1 MKVSEVVE
9 ARGHLIDSQ
18 LMTRILDKI
27 IEGQGQFEIVSFQV
41 GKTNQDYS
49 TARLR
54 ISAPGREALISLL
67 EELTSLG
74 CYVMAERDAVL
85 KSAPKDSCVPEEFY
99 STTNHRTYVRVNGEW
114 HEAERQRMDAILL
127 VQGTRVVCRKL
138 RDVRAGDSVVCGVE
152 GIRVQPEFKSRDR
165 YGFAFMSS
173 DVSTERR
180 VEISTAK
187 LAQMLRDVKARGG
200 RIGVVAGPVVVHTG
214 GVPYLASMIRQG
226 FVDVLLSGNALAVHD
241 IEHAMFKTSLGVS
254 LETGISVS
262 DGHKNHM
269 RAINAIYHAGGIRQ
283 AVEGGI
289 LKSGIMYECVRQA
302 VPFVLAGSIRDDGP
316 LPETMMDL
324 IAAQEAYA
332 EAVQRLEM
340 ILMLGTMLHSIGV
353 GNMIPS
359 WVTTVCV
366 DINASTV
373 TKLSDRGSAQAIGI
387 VTDVGLFL
395 SLLHRELEASF
406 PQSPSLQLP
415 AEESGR

>member
-1 MKVSEVVE
+1 MMAASETVE

-18 LMTRILDKI
+18 LMTRIFDKV
-27 IEGQGQFEIVSFQV
+27 IEYGGQFEMLDFQV
-41 GKTNQDYS
+41 GRTNEEFS

-54 ISAPGREALISLL
+54 VTAPSQDDLTALL
-67 EELTSLG
+67 EELIPLG
-74 CYVMAERDAVL
+74 CQVTAERDAEV
-85 KSAPKDSCVPEEFY
+85 KTAPSDKCVPDDFY
-99 STTNHRTYVRVNGEW
+99 STTNHKTAVRLKGEW
-114 HEAERQRMDAILL
+114 RDVERQRMDAVL
-127 VQGTRVVCRKL
+127 VVDGPRVSCVKL
-138 RDVRAGDSVVCGVE
+138 RDVKKGDRVVCGVS
-152 GIRVQPEFKSRDR
+152 GIRVQPEFKTRDR
-165 YGFAFMSS
+165 RGFAFMSA

-180 VEISTAK
+180 VEISAGK
-187 LAQMLRDVKARGG
+187 LAQMIRELKGRGG

-214 GVPYLASMIRQG
+214 GVPYLSGLIRRG
-226 FVDVLLSGNALAVHD
+226 VVDVLLSGNALAVHD
-241 IEHAMFKTSLGVS
+241 IEHALFKTSLGVH
-254 LETGISVS
+254 LETGVAVR

-269 RAINAIYHAGGIRQ
+269 RAINTVYKAGGIRS
-283 AVEGGI
+283 AVESGV
-289 LKSGIMYECVRQA
+289 LASGIMYECVKHQ

-316 LPETMMDL
+316 LPETIMDL

-332 EAVQRLEM
+332 QAVNGLDM

-395 SLLHRELEASF
+395 SILARELEA
-406 PQSPSLQLP
+406 
-415 AEESGR
+415 G

>member
-1 MKVSEVVE
+1 MKISEIVE
-9 ARGHLIDSQ
+9 AQGHLIDSQ
-18 LMTRILDKI
+18 VMTKILDKI
-27 IEGQGQFEIVSFQV
+27 IEHQGQFEMLNFQV

-54 ISAPGREALISLL
+54 VSAPNRDVLIPLL
-67 EELTSLG
+67 EELTALG
-74 CYVMAERDAVL
+74 CYVKKEHDAAHKPAVRDR
-85 KSAPKDSCVPEEFY
+85 CVPEDFY
-99 STTNHRTYVRVNGEW
+99 STTNHRTYVRMQGEW
-114 HEAERQRMDAILL
+114 REVEQQRMDGIL
-127 VQGTRVVCRKL
+127 VVEGTRVVCRKL
-138 RDVRAGDSVVCGVE
+138 RDVKAGDQVVCGVE
-152 GIRVQPEFKSRDR
+152 GIRVQPEFKTRDR

-187 LAQMLRDVKARGG
+187 LAEMLRDVKSRGG

-214 GVPYLASMIRQG
+214 GVPYLSGMIRQG
-226 FVDVLLSGNALAVHD
+226 YVDALLSGNALAVHD
-241 IEHAMFKTSLGVS
+241 IEHALFRTSLGVS
-254 LETGISVS
+254 LETGITVS

-269 RAINAIYHAGGIRQ
+269 RAINTIYHAGGIQ
-283 AVEGGI
+283 AAVENGI
-289 LKSGIMYECVRQA
+289 LASGIMYECVRKR

-332 EAVQRLEM
+332 AVVKDLEM

-395 SLLHRELEASF
+395 SLLSRELEKF
-406 PQSPSLQLP
+406 PAP
-415 AEESGR
+415 GGGK

>member
-1 MKVSEVVE
+1 MKATEIVE

-18 LMTRILDKI
+18 LMTRILDKV
-27 IEGQGQFEIVSFQV
+27 IECKGQFEILRFDI
-41 GKTNQDYS
+41 GRTNQEFS

-54 ISAPGREALISLL
+54 IRAPDRSTLISLL
-67 EELTSLG
+67 EELMSLG
-74 CYVMAERDAVL
+74 CYVPSEQDAVV
-85 KSAPKDSCVPEEFY
+85 KPAARDRCVPEDFY
-99 STTNHRTYVRVNGEW
+99 STTNHRTYVRVAGAW
-114 HEAERQRMDAILL
+114 VEAEKQRMDAIL
-127 VQGTRVVCRKL
+127 VVEKGRVICCKL
-138 RDVRAGDSVVCGVE
+138 RDIRAGSAVVCGVE
-152 GIRVQPEFKSRDR
+152 GIRVQPEFKTRDR
-165 YGFAFMSS
+165 YGFAFMAS

-187 LAQMLRDVKARGG
+187 LAEMVRDVKARGA

-214 GVPYLASMIRQG
+214 GVPYLAGIIRRG

-241 IEHAMFKTSLGVS
+241 IEHALYQTSLGVN
-254 LETGISVS
+254 LETGVTVS

-269 RAINAIYHAGGIRQ
+269 RAINTIYHAGGIRQ
-283 AVEGGI
+283 AVEAGI
-289 LKSGIMYECVRQA
+289 LKSGIMYECVRRP

-316 LPETMMDL
+316 LPETIMDL

-332 EAVQRLEM
+332 EAVEGLEM

-366 DINASTV
+366 DVNASTV
-373 TKLSDRGSAQAIGI
+373 TKLSDRGSAQAIGV

-395 SLLHRELEASF
+395 SLLHKELAN
-406 PQSPSLQLP
+406 
-415 AEESGR
+415 

>member
-1 MKVSEVVE
+1 MAASETVE

-18 LMTRILDKI
+18 LMTRIFDKV
-27 IEGQGQFEIVSFQV
+27 IEHQGQFEILDFHV
-41 GKTNQDYS
+41 GRTNDEFS

-54 ISAPGREALISLL
+54 ISAPGQGELVALL
-67 EELTSLG
+67 EELLPLG
-74 CYVMAERDAVL
+74 CYVTAETDAQAKKATV
-85 KSAPKDSCVPEEFY
+85 DRCVPDDFY
-99 STTNHRTYVRVNGEW
+99 STTNHRTSVRVNGEW
-114 HEAERQRMDAILL
+114 RDVEHQRMDAVL
-127 VQGTRVVCRKL
+127 VVEGARVSCRKL
-138 RDVRAGDSVVCGVE
+138 RDVRAGDAVVCGVA
-152 GIRVQPEFKSRDR
+152 GIRVQPEFKTRDR
-165 YGFAFMSS
+165 HGFAFMSN

-180 VEISTAK
+180 VEISAGK
-187 LAQMLRDVKARGG
+187 LAQMIRELKGKGG

-214 GVPYLASMIRQG
+214 GVPYLAGLIRGG

-241 IEHAMFKTSLGVS
+241 IEHALFKTSLGVN
-254 LETGISVS
+254 LDTGIAVR

-269 RAINAIYHAGGIRQ
+269 RAINAVNLAGGVRQ
-283 AVEGGI
+283 AVETGVVM
-289 LKSGIMYECVRQA
+289 SGIMYECVRRR

-316 LPETMMDL
+316 LPDTIMDL

-332 EAVQRLEM
+332 MAVDGLDM

-366 DINASTV
+366 DINLSTV

-395 SLLHRELEASF
+395 SLLSRDLTSV
-406 PQSPSLQLP
+406 P
-415 AEESGR
+415 AQP

>member
-1 MKVSEVVE
+1 MKISEIVE
-9 ARGHLIDSQ
+9 AQGHLIDSQ
-18 LMTRILDKI
+18 LMTRVLDKI
-27 IEGQGQFEIVSFQV
+27 IEHQAQFEVLSFQV

-49 TARLR
+49 TAKLR
-54 ISAPGREALISLL
+54 VTAPDRETLISLL
-67 EELTSLG
+67 EELTALG
-74 CYVMAERDAVL
+74 CYVKKEQDATLKPALRDR
-85 KSAPKDSCVPEEFY
+85 CVPEDFY
-99 STTNHRTYVRVNGEW
+99 STTNHRTYVRVRGEW
-114 HEAERQRMDAILL
+114 REVEQQRMDGIL
-127 VQGTRVVCRKL
+127 VVDGTRVGCRKL
-138 RDVRAGDSVVCGVE
+138 RDVRGGEQVVCGVE
-152 GIRVQPEFKSRDR
+152 GIRVQPEFKTRDR
-165 YGFAFMSS
+165 HGFAFMASE
-173 DVSTERR
+173 VSTERR

-187 LAQMLRDVKARGG
+187 LAAMLREVKSRGG

-214 GVPYLASMIRQG
+214 GVPYLSGMIRQG
-226 FVDVLLSGNALAVHD
+226 YVDVLLSGNALAVHD
-241 IEHAMFKTSLGVS
+241 IEHAMFRTSLGVS

-269 RAINAIYHAGGIRQ
+269 RAINAIYHAGGIRA
-283 AVEGGI
+283 AVEAGT
-289 LKSGIMYECVRQA
+289 LVSGIMYECVRKN

-332 EAVQRLEM
+332 GAVRDVEM

-359 WVTTVCV
+359 WITTVCV

-395 SLLHRELEASF
+395 SLLSRELDKR
-406 PQSPSLQLP
+406 P
-415 AEESGR
+415 AE